1 MLMRTAILAGL
12 ALVLLAGCGGDGDD
26 DGGGG
31 KAQLAGPL
39 IYERGGGLAGRR
51 DRLVVQPDGT
61 AKLTIRDKTSE
72 IELKPAEF
80 DRLAAEVE
88 RADLAS
94 VPSRSTS
101 PKPIPD
107 AFGYRIQYGSSEITT
122 DQAALPKEIRSLVAR
137 LGQLVDRYEHP

>member
-1 MLMRTAILAGL
+1 MRTTILAGL
-12 ALVLLAGCGGDGDD
+12 ALVLLAGCGGD
-26 DGGGG
+26 DGGGSG
-31 KAQLAGPL
+31 GEKTQLAGPL
-39 IYERGGGLAGRR
+39 TYERGGGIAGRR

-61 AKLTIRDKTSE
+61 AKLTVRDKTSE
-72 IELKPAEF
+72 IELEPADL

-107 AFGYRIQYGSSEITT
+107 AFGYRIEYGSSVITT
-122 DQAALPKEIRSLVAR
+122 DQAALPKEIRTLVAR
-137 LGQLVDRYEHP
+137 LGQLVDRYEKP

>member
-1 MLMRTAILAGL
+1 MLMRMTLLAGL
-12 ALVLLAGCGGDGDD
+12 ALVLLAGCGGD

-31 KAQLAGPL
+31 EKAQLARPL

-61 AKLTIRDKTSE
+61 AKLTVRNKTSE
-72 IELKPAEF
+72 IELKPAEL
-80 DRLAAEVE
+80 DRIATEVE
-88 RADLAS
+88 QADLAS

-107 AFGYRIQYGSSEITT
+107 AFGYRIQYGSNDITT

-137 LGQLVDRYEHP
+137 LGQLVDRYETP